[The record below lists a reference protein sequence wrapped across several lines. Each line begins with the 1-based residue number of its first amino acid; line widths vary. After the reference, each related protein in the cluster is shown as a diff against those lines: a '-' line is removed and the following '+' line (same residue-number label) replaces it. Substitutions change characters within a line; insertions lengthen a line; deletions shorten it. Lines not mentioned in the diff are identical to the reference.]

1 VRPWLRRVFRRPVAR
16 PPMEN
21 TGAWYRI
28 AHVVMRRPIVFTV
41 ATVALLIALALPFLR
56 VQFGGIDERALPAGT
71 ESRVVAETIASNF
84 PEDPSGPVEAVVT
97 LPDAVDSPAG
107 GAALQS
113 YVDAVADVPGVDAA
127 TVTGAA
133 GETARVAIAYDGDPV
148 AEEARAL
155 VNEIRDVPAPAG
167 GEVLVGGQSAV
178 LTDLLESLGAL
189 LPWMA
194 LMVVTTTFVLLFL
207 AFGSI
212 VLPIKALVMNV
223 LSIGASFGALV
234 WIFQE
239 GHLSGFLDFTPTGF
253 IEATQPILVLA
264 IIFGLSMDYEVFLMS
279 RIREQYDLTGDNTA
293 SVATGLQR
301 TGGII
306 TSAALLL
313 IVVIGA
319 FSLSGITFI
328 KMIGVAMLIAVV
340 VDATI
345 VRILL
350 VPATMR
356 LLGRANWYAPGPLR
370 RLYKRYGIRESD
382 GEPAPLA
389 EPRELAATH

>member
-1 VRPWLRRVFRRPVAR
+1 
-16 PPMEN
+16 
-21 TGAWYRI
+21 
-28 AHVVMRRPIVFTV
+28 
-41 ATVALLIALALPFLR
+41 
-56 VQFGGIDERALPAGT
+56 
-71 ESRVVAETIASNF
+71 
-84 PEDPSGPVEAVVT
+84 
-97 LPDAVDSPAG
+97 
-107 GAALQS
+107 
-113 YVDAVADVPGVDAA
+113 
-127 TVTGAA
+127 
-133 GETARVAIAYDGDPV
+133 
-148 AEEARAL
+148 
-155 VNEIRDVPAPAG
+155 
-167 GEVLVGGQSAV
+167 V
-178 LTDLLESLGAL
+178 LTDLLESLGSL

-207 AFGSI
+207 AFGSV
-212 VLPIKALVMNV
+212 VLPVKALVMNV

-239 GHLSGFLDFTPTGF
+239 GHLSGFLNFSPTGF
-253 IEATQPILVLA
+253 VEATQPILVLA

-293 SVATGLQR
+293 AVATGLQR

-313 IVVIGA
+313 LVVIGA

-356 LLGRANWYAPGPLR
+356 LLGNANWYAPGPLR
-370 RLYKRYGIRESD
+370 RLYARYGIRESD
-382 GEPAPLA
+382 GEPSPTPAD
-389 EPRELAATH
+389 RELATAR